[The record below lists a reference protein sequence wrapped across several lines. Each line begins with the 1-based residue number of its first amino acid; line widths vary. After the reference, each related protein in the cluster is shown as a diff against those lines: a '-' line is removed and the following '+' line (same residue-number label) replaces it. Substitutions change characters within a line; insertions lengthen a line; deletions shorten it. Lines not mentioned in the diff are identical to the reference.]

1 MTPPETT
8 NEAFDQAIAAIPSCA
23 LDEAGVR
30 DQRARY
36 AHLAPS
42 VTSLEREPEAVLVEF
57 RENFNRDALE
67 QALDVERACCP
78 FFQFHFDESRRRL
91 RVTVRESEQLS
102 ALDAM
107 AHALGAAHKARHV
120 S

>member
-1 MTPPETT
+1 MTPQQTT

-23 LDEAGVR
+23 LDEVGIR
-30 DQRARY
+30 EQHARY

-57 RENFNRDALE
+57 DEDFDRDTLE

-78 FFQFHFDESRRRL
+78 FFRFHFEESRRRL
-91 RVTVRESEQLS
+91 RVTVREPDQLP

-107 AHALGAAHKARHV
+107 AYALGAAHQAGRD
-120 S
+120 